1 MPNPAPNTGSELK
14 TNPAPVRGSET
25 LSLVITGVLTIVVTI
40 TLTVLAMTFGGFA
53 APQSVST
60 GETRLTVPVMLHLA
74 TVVPALLLG
83 PFILWREKGDAV
95 HKILGRIWAMLMVI
109 SAIASAFI
117 VAPGGG
123 IAGSGFSPIHFFT
136 VWTLINVP
144 VAIYLARK
152 GKIRH
157 HRGAMTGLYVGLCI
171 AGAFTLLPGRL
182 LNTFF
187 FG

>member
-1 MPNPAPNTGSELK
+1 MPNYAPDQKKQPK
-14 TNPAPVRGSET
+14 THRRL
-25 LSLVITGVLTIVVTI
+25 LSRDMVVTGLVTIGI
-40 TLTVLAMTFGGFA
+40 TIGLTVLAMVTGGFA
-53 APQSVST
+53 TPQSVSA
-60 GETRLTVPVMLHLA
+60 GESRLTIPVMLHLA

-83 PFILWREKGDAV
+83 PVILLRKKGDAL
-95 HKILGRIWAMLMVI
+95 HKLLGRIWATLMI
-109 SAIASAFI
+109 ITAIASAFI

-123 IAGSGFSPIHFFT
+123 IAGTGFSPIHFFT

-144 VAIYLARK
+144 LAIHLARK
-152 GKIRH
+152 GHIRH
-157 HRGAMTGLYVGLCI
+157 HRGAMAGLYVGLCI

>member
-1 MPNPAPNTGSELK
+1 MLNTAPDQMSQSE
-14 TNPAPVRGSET
+14 APRRFVSP
-25 LSLVITGVLTIVVTI
+25 SLVITGLITIAITIGLTA
-40 TLTVLAMTFGGFA
+40 LAMVSGGFA
-53 APQSVST
+53 TPQSVSA
-60 GETRLTVPVMLHLA
+60 GESRLTWPVMVHLA

-83 PFILWREKGDAV
+83 PVILLRKKGDAI
-95 HKILGRIWAMLMVI
+95 HKLLGRIWATLMVVT
-109 SAIASAFI
+109 AIASAFI

-144 VAIYLARK
+144 LAIYLARK
-152 GKIRH
+152 GQIRH

>member
-1 MPNPAPNTGSELK
+1 MSNPAPDQITE
-14 TNPAPVRGSET
+14 PAASTR
-25 LSLVITGVLTIVVTI
+25 LSGPSMVVTGLI
-40 TLTVLAMTFGGFA
+40 TIAITIGLTALAMMSGGFA
-53 APQSVST
+53 TPQSVSA
-60 GETRLTVPVMLHLA
+60 GESRLTWPVMLHLV

-83 PFILWREKGDAV
+83 PVILLRKKGNAL
-95 HKILGRIWAMLMVI
+95 HKLLGRIWAMLMVI
-109 SAIASAFI
+109 TAIASAFI

-123 IAGSGFSPIHFFT
+123 IAGTGFSPIHIFT

-144 VAIYLARK
+144 LAIYLARK
-152 GKIRH
+152 GEIRH

-171 AGAFTLLPGRL
+171 AGAFTLMPGRL

>member
-1 MPNPAPNTGSELK
+1 MSNSAPDQLTQPEAPRRSE
-14 TNPAPVRGSET
+14 S
-25 LSLVITGVLTIVVTI
+25 LSLVITGVITIVVTL
-40 TLTVLAMTFGGFA
+40 TLTVLAMTSGGFA
-53 APQSVST
+53 TPQSVSAGASRMT
-60 GETRLTVPVMLHLA
+60 IPVMVHLA
-74 TVVPALLLG
+74 TVIPALLLG
-83 PFILWREKGDAV
+83 PVILLRKKGDAL
-95 HKILGRIWAMLMVI
+95 HKMLGRIWATLMVVT
-109 SAIASAFI
+109 AIASAFI

-123 IAGSGFSPIHFFT
+123 IAGTGFSPIHFFT

-144 VAIYLARK
+144 LAIHLARK
-152 GKIRH
+152 GQIRH

>member
-1 MPNPAPNTGSELK
+1 MPNPAPNSGSELTTK
-14 TNPAPVRGSET
+14 PAPARRSET

-40 TLTVLAMTFGGFA
+40 TLTLLAMTFGGFA
-53 APQSVST
+53 APQSVSA
-60 GETRLTVPVMLHLA
+60 GGSRLTVPVMLHLA
-74 TVVPALLLG
+74 TVIPALLLG
-83 PFILWREKGDAV
+83 PLILWHKKGDAL
-95 HKILGRIWAMLMVI
+95 HKVLGRIWAMLMVI
-109 SAIASAFI
+109 TAIASAFI

-123 IAGSGFSPIHFFT
+123 IAGTGFSPIHFFT

>member
-1 MPNPAPNTGSELK
+1 MSNPAPDQITQPSALRRFI
-14 TNPAPVRGSET
+14 NPGV
-25 LSLVITGVLTIVVTI
+25 VITAVITIGITFSLTA
-40 TLTVLAMTFGGFA
+40 LAMVSGGFA
-53 APQSVST
+53 TPQSVSA
-60 GETRLTVPVMLHLA
+60 GESRLTLPVMVHLG

-83 PFILWREKGDAV
+83 PFILWRKKGDAL
-95 HKILGRIWAMLMVI
+95 HKLLGRIWATLMVI
-109 SAIASAFI
+109 TAVASAFI

-123 IAGSGFSPIHFFT
+123 IAGTGYSPIHFFT

-144 VAIYLARK
+144 LAIYLARN

-157 HRGAMTGLYVGLCI
+157 HKGAMTGLYVGLCI

-182 LNTFF
+182 IGNFV

>member
-1 MPNPAPNTGSELK
+1 MGTAD
-14 TNPAPVRGSET
+14 RHFD
-25 LSLVITGVLTIVVTI
+25 LVFQDQPYIAG
-40 TLTVLAMTFGGFA
+40 LA
-53 APQSVST
+53 
-60 GETRLTVPVMLHLA
+60 
-74 TVVPALLLG
+74 
-83 PFILWREKGDAV
+83 
-95 HKILGRIWAMLMVI
+95 LMVI
-109 SAIASAFI
+109 TAIASAFI
-117 VAPGGG
+117 VAPGGEIG
-123 IAGSGFSPIHFFT
+123 GTGFSPIHFFT